1 VRPFVFGFASE
12 LMKLAENAGSGG
24 YGAGGVAQVDSDLAK
39 TRKEEDKATG
49 YGNTMTRVNPTF
61 FDTNPDFAGRIK
73 PGKLGLQSGGPLLAD
88 PSRWPTNR
96 LTS

>member
-1 VRPFVFGFASE
+1 MNTFMKGFSSE
-12 LMKLAENAGSGG
+12 LVKLADSGG
-24 YGAGGVAQVDSDLAK
+24 GGFGGGGVAQVDADLAK

-49 YGNTMTRVNPTF
+49 FGNTKLRVNSNF
-61 FDTNPDFAGRIK
+61 YNTNPDFPGRIK
-73 PGKLGLQSGGPLLAD
+73 PGGLGQQGGGPLMAD